1 MRNRKLNL
9 AFIVVLLLSTL
20 ALAAYAM
27 QPSPKELLTQAIET
41 SKAVTDGHAIVEFNV
56 IAPQMSAS
64 GALEI
69 WGKLNAGPNGEPA
82 FRAEVLAS
90 DSPEMVGAT
99 AVTDGAQFWLWQPT
113 QNKVLTGTADELAA
127 FLAEQ
132 MAEQSF
138 DHDFDRDFER
148 DYSDKAAEMP
158 ATPEEAVAKLLEY
171 FSAERN
177 GSAQIAGVNATGL
190 RLIPIPAQM
199 PEEIRAAGGYLQL
212 YLRPDDSAPLS
223 LAYVG
228 GAMGSGN
235 VTATLLELNQGIDNG
250 RFTFTIP
257 DGAEVIRLA
266 DLQPEQLTAE
276 QADALA
282 FTPTDLP
289 ADARFLGATEVRG
302 AIVQSYARSDGGFSV
317 AQGPATAVPAR
328 EADAESVTVRG
339 VAGTL
344 YQNEDGTQSL
354 LTWNEGDTTFWIGGS
369 LTPAEAVA
377 IAESL
382 K

>member
-1 MRNRKLNL
+1 MRNRKLSL
-9 AFIVVLLLSTL
+9 ALLVVLLLSSL

-41 SKAVTDGHAIVEFNV
+41 SKTVTDGHAIFEFNV
-56 IAPQMSAS
+56 TAPQMSAS

-69 WGKLNAGPNGEPA
+69 WGKLDFGPNGEPA

-99 AVTDGAQFWLWQPT
+99 AVTDGTQFWLWQPA
-113 QNKVLTGTADELAA
+113 QNKVLTGTAEEMAA
-127 FLAEQ
+127 FIAEQ
-132 MAEQSF
+132 IAEQEF
-138 DHDFDRDFER
+138 DHNFER
-148 DYSDKAAEMP
+148 DYSDKPADMP
-158 ATPEEAVAKLLEY
+158 ATTEEAVAKLLEY
-171 FSAERN
+171 FTAERN
-177 GSAQIAGVNATGL
+177 GGAAIAGVNAIGL

-212 YLRPDDSAPLS
+212 YLRPGDSAPLS

-250 RFTFTIP
+250 RFTFIIP
-257 DGAEVIRLA
+257 EGAEVIRLA

-276 QADALA
+276 QADTLAL
-282 FTPTDLP
+282 TPTDLP
-289 ADARFLGATEVRG
+289 ADARFLSATEVRG
-302 AIVQSYARSDGGFSV
+302 AIVQSYARTDGGFSV
-317 AQGPATAVPAR
+317 AQGPATAVPTR
-328 EADAESVTVRG
+328 DADAESVTVRG

-344 YQNEDGTQSL
+344 YQNDDGTQSL
-354 LTWNEGDTTFWIGGS
+354 LTWSEGDTTFWIGGR
-369 LTPAEAVA
+369 LTPAEALA

>member
-1 MRNRKLNL
+1 MRNRKLTL
-9 AFIVVLLLSTL
+9 ALIVVLLLSSL
-20 ALAAYAM
+20 ALAAYAT
-27 QPSPKELLTQAIET
+27 QPSPKDLLTQAIET
-41 SKAVTDGHAIVEFNV
+41 TKAITDGHAIVEFNV
-56 IAPQMSAS
+56 TAPQMSAS
-64 GALEI
+64 GAMEI

-99 AVTDGAQFWLWQPT
+99 AVTDGSQFWLWQPA
-113 QNKVLTGTADELAA
+113 QNKVLTGTAEEMAA

-132 MAEQSF
+132 MAEQEF
-138 DHDFDRDFER
+138 DHNFER
-148 DYSDKAAEMP
+148 DHSDKTAEMP
-158 ATPEEAVAKLLEY
+158 ATAEEAVAKLLEY
-171 FSAERN
+171 FTAERN
-177 GSAQIAGVNATGL
+177 GSAAIAGVNATGL

-212 YLRPDDSAPLS
+212 HLRPDDSALLS

-228 GAMGSGN
+228 GAMGSGSA
-235 VTATLLELNQGIDNG
+235 TATLLELNQGIDNG

-257 DGAEVIRLA
+257 EGAEVIRLA

-276 QADALA
+276 QADILAL
-282 FTPTDLP
+282 TPTDLP

-302 AIVQSYARSDGGFSV
+302 AIVQSYARTNGGFSV

-328 EADAESVTVRG
+328 DADAEIVTVRG

-344 YQNEDGTQSL
+344 YRDDDGTQSL
-354 LTWNEGDTTFWIGGS
+354 LTWSEGETTYWVGGS
-369 LTPAEAVA
+369 LTPAEAQT

>member
-1 MRNRKLNL
+1 MRNRKLTL
-9 AFIVVLLLSTL
+9 SLLFVLLLSSL
-20 ALAAYAM
+20 ALVAYAM
-27 QPSPKELLTQAIET
+27 QPSPTELLTQAIET
-41 SKAVTDGHAIVEFNV
+41 TKAVTDGHAIVEFNV
-56 IAPQMSAS
+56 TTPQMSAS
-64 GALEI
+64 GAMEI
-69 WGKLNAGPNGEPA
+69 WGKLDVGPNGEPA

-99 AVTDGAQFWLWQPT
+99 AVSDGAQFWLWQPA

-138 DHDFDRDFER
+138 DHNFER
-148 DYSDKAAEMP
+148 DYSDKTAEMP
-158 ATPEEAVAKLLEY
+158 ATPEEAVTKLLEY
-171 FSAERN
+171 FTAERN
-177 GSAQIAGVNATGL
+177 GSAAIAGVNATGL
-190 RLIPIPAQM
+190 RLIPIPEQM

-228 GAMGSGN
+228 GAMGSGTI
-235 VTATLLELNQGIDNG
+235 TATLLELNQGIDNG

-282 FTPTDLP
+282 FTATDLP

-328 EADAESVTVRG
+328 DANAEPITVRG

-344 YQNEDGTQSL
+344 YQNEDGSQSL
-354 LTWNEGDTTFWIGGS
+354 LTWSEGDTTFWIGGS
-369 LTPAEAVA
+369 LTPAEALA

>member
-1 MRNRKLNL
+1 MRNRKLTL
-9 AFIVVLLLSTL
+9 ALIVVLLLSSL
-20 ALAAYAM
+20 ALAAYAT
-27 QPSPKELLTQAIET
+27 QPSPKDLLTQAIET
-41 SKAVTDGHAIVEFNV
+41 TKAVTDGHAIVEFNV
-56 IAPQMSAS
+56 TAPQMSAS
-64 GALEI
+64 GAMEI

-99 AVTDGAQFWLWQPT
+99 AVTDGSQFWLWQPA
-113 QNKVLTGTADELAA
+113 QNKVLTGTAEEMAA

-132 MAEQSF
+132 MAEQEF
-138 DHDFDRDFER
+138 DHNFER
-148 DYSDKAAEMP
+148 DHSDKTAEMP
-158 ATPEEAVAKLLEY
+158 ATTEEAVAKLLEY
-171 FSAERN
+171 FTAERN
-177 GSAQIAGVNATGL
+177 GSAQIGNVTATGL

-212 YLRPDDSAPLS
+212 YLRPGDNAPLS

-257 DGAEVIRLA
+257 EGAEVIRLA

-276 QADALA
+276 QADILAL
-282 FTPTDLP
+282 TPTDLP

-302 AIVQSYARSDGGFSV
+302 AIVQSYARTNGGFSV

-328 EADAESVTVRG
+328 DADAEIVTVRG
-339 VAGTL
+339 VAATL
-344 YQNEDGTQSL
+344 YRDDDGTQSL
-354 LTWNEGDTTFWIGGS
+354 LTWSEGETTYWVGGS
-369 LTPAEAVA
+369 LTPAEAQT